1 MKLRSRNIT
10 KYEDLDLIID
20 ELLYILNTINKETK
34 LEYRIYKTA
43 ELFELIISNKELILE
58 NNKMEGL
65 FKAKLNQLTIV
76 GIDRYSK
83 ENMYK
88 EWKGTTYYY
97 NNLFNN

>member
-58 NNKMEGL
+58 NNRNMQYHNRNVLPQVTE
-65 FKAKLNQLTIV
+65 
-76 GIDRYSK
+76 K
-83 ENMYK
+83 ESETN
-88 EWKGTTYYY
+88 
-97 NNLFNN
+97 